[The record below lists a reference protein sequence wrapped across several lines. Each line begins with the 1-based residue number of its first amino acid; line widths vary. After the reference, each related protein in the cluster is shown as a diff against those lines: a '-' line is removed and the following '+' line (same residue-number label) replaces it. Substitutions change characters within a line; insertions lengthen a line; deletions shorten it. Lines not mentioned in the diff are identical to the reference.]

1 MGNCQKAEA
10 VQPIQDTHDKLP
22 DYYDKW
28 YHGEGKTNK
37 TGAAT
42 SHDNS
47 HQTEMREP
55 NTNLGLV
62 KRF

>member
-10 VQPIQDTHDKLP
+10 VQPIQDAHDKLP

-37 TGAAT
+37 IGVT

-47 HQTEMREP
+47 HQMVIKESD
-55 NTNLGLV
+55 TNLGLV